1 MKMKVKIGRLL
12 GMKVYLH
19 STFAILVAYYLWDLS
34 WESLMFGAAVVASLM
49 LHELAHAGVARMFG
63 NVPIRITFHG
73 LGACVRLRR
82 ELGNTW
88 RDALIAFAGPASN
101 LLAGAVAFYCA
112 RLFRGDLYSIRHV
125 LCCIAVV
132 NGVIAGFNLLPAYP
146 LDGGRLFRWLV
157 SCLMKERHAASA
169 VLCAGVVCSVAY
181 VALGCS
187 MAFDDGSIMDLC
199 VQLPVAILVVV
210 ACWIEFDMTRKG
222 TGVACSVKFVTVSK
236 GGKLYETK

>member
-1 MKMKVKIGRLL
+1 MKLKVKIGRLF
-12 GMKVYLH
+12 GMNVYLH

-34 WESLMFGAAVVASLM
+34 WESLMFGVAVVASLL
-49 LHELAHAGVARMFG
+49 LHELSHACVARVFG

-101 LLAGAVAFYCA
+101 LLAGVLAFYCA
-112 RLFRGDLYSIRHV
+112 KLCRVDMPSIRHV

-132 NGVIAGFNLLPAYP
+132 NGIIAGLNLLPAYP
-146 LDGGRLFRWLV
+146 LDGGRLFRWFV
-157 SCLMKERHAASA
+157 SCLMNERQAAFA
-169 VLCAGVVCSVAY
+169 VLFAGVVCSVAY

-187 MAFDDGSIMDLC
+187 MAFDDGSILDLC
-199 VQLPVAILVVV
+199 AQLLVALLVVV
-210 ACWIEFDMTRKG
+210 ACWIEFGMMRKG
-222 TGVACSVKFVTVSK
+222 DRAICTS
-236 GGKLYETK
+236 